1 MARPSPAPRL
11 LALALAVLLSTS
23 GEPAGAQSAALIGAS
38 AHPAAP
44 ADLSHPT
51 FTATEN
57 LNASLVSPAD
67 GGVVAILAASIEV
80 ETVAGAGVELCVDG
94 SLVPFSRIGK
104 RSIDTKT
111 GMTRYTYYGVPM
123 KPGRNAVRLTPLG
136 AGDLRGPS
144 NTYTIFAAGPP
155 ASISV
160 SASGPLRAD
169 GRSPDRIVIRALDL
183 WKHPAATGNVV
194 RVVLVSGDAH
204 LSRGGDAAAAAAARP
219 VPLPTATAGVVSN
232 MVSQEVDVPLG
243 DDGTAIVQLM
253 PGMKPGAVIVRV
265 DSAETSTDARFFL
278 APNLRHPFVTGLVT
292 GGAGAVP
299 GIPSAPDGTANGTA
313 SRRARIALFAT
324 GAIGRSLATLAYNSA
339 DTLQRTAQSGTIFGS
354 DPADRPYAITGDAS
368 LLRDDALSRD
378 RLYARFD
385 TGLASFTWGEFRART
400 GPETGLGGFDQ
411 LVDGAKAEYDGT
423 ALRGSAFNA
432 TNDIGYDRRVF
443 PPTGL
448 AGGITLRPNIVV
460 GSEVIDLASLDR
472 RTGAIL
478 SETPLSLGVDYA
490 LQYSSGILTF
500 INVPLPF
507 DDNFNPQ
514 VIVVTYEYDS
524 PGNAAHTVG
533 GRAEASLGSV
543 NLGVGYVNDS
553 TGSGAV
559 NLATEDISGKLH
571 DGSWAIEHAASRGTL
586 LSDAAG
592 DSELDE
598 TTALTSASI
607 VPPNRGS
614 AFSGRLGET
623 LGNNKVTVVFDQTSA
638 GYNNPFGGLST
649 PGLLN
654 EQVTFTHQYST
665 VGELAFDVSHQ
676 SNSGFGPTSAQTT
689 AALRVRHQLGKRLTV
704 HAALERSNASN
715 VVDSSALAQAS
726 PVPASSA
733 TPGLTS
739 SGTLPVVP
747 YQSSTQAELGVDWRV
762 LAPLDLSVAHIAT
775 LAGENDEQ
783 PTQTDAQLSY
793 DLGKD
798 GRVYA
803 RDRWSSAPIE
813 SFSSATQAL
822 TAPTNGN
829 HAIELGV
836 ERSLGPATTLD
847 TSYDID
853 QTANGNDV
861 YAVMGIR
868 ERFKLG
874 RVAGDGFL
882 QHGTAA
888 GAGAG
893 DGFTV
898 YGSSLTYGDT
908 GGRFRASGQAE
919 LRTGDMAGFSLSL
932 AAAGALSPDVSAF
945 ANVLDS
951 SADGQSQ
958 YDDRVGLAW
967 RPSRSDDGVTL
978 LQFDRSSGTSDV
990 TDAQSGVLSL
1000 EQVVRASSHTTL
1012 VGRLAYKL
1020 DGDSF
1025 YAAHSSLEALRLGQA
1040 LGPRIDVGV
1049 EALHSGVQGI
1059 DGATSTALAFEGGI
1073 RVGDRSRFA
1082 VGYNFNGTA
1091 DPSLSTTPTH
1101 RGFYTTF
1108 TSVLDRLMGWGR
1120 P

>member
-1 MARPSPAPRL
+1 MVHRRGVSRFAAFALATL
-11 LALALAVLLSTS
+11 LAAES
-23 GEPAGAQSAALIGAS
+23 GPACAQSTALIGAPR
-38 AHPAAP
+38 PAAAP
-44 ADLSHPT
+44 DLSHPT

-57 LNASLVSPAD
+57 LSASLISPSD

-80 ETVAGAGVELCVDG
+80 ETVAGAGVELSVDG
-94 SLVPFSRIGK
+94 AIVPFSRIGK

-111 GMTRYTYYGVPM
+111 GATRYTYYGVPM

-136 AGDLRGPS
+136 AGDLRGPAS
-144 NTYTIFAAGPP
+144 TYTIFAAGPP

-160 SASGPLRAD
+160 TAGGPLRAD
-169 GRSPDRIVIRALDL
+169 GHSADQLVIRALDL

-194 RVVLVSGDAH
+194 RVVLVSGDAR

-219 VPLPTATAGVVSN
+219 VPFPTATAGVVSN
-232 MVSQEVDVPLG
+232 VVSQEIDVPLG
-243 DDGTAIVQLM
+243 EDGTAIVQLV
-253 PGMKPGAVIVRV
+253 PGLKPGAVVVRV

-278 APNLRHPFVTGLVT
+278 APNLRKPFVTGLVT
-292 GGAGAVP
+292 GGVGAVP
-299 GIPSAPDGTANGTA
+299 GIPNSPDGTANGTA
-313 SRRARIALFAT
+313 SRRARVALFAT
-324 GAIGRSLATLAYNSA
+324 GAVGHSLATLAYDSA

-385 TGLASFTWGEFRART
+385 TGPASFTWGEFRART

-411 LVDGAKAEYDGT
+411 LVDGAKADYDG
-423 ALRGSAFNA
+423 AGIRGSAFSA
-432 TNDIGYDRRVF
+432 SNDIGYDRRVF

-490 LQYSSGILTF
+490 LQYASGILTF

-507 DDNFNPQ
+507 DDDFNPQ

-533 GRAEASLGSV
+533 GRAEASFGSV
-543 NLGVGYVNDS
+543 NAGFGYVNDS

-559 NLATEDISGKLH
+559 NLATEDVSGKLH

-586 LSDAAG
+586 LNDTL
-592 DSELDE
+592 DESEL
-598 TTALTSASI
+598 SAGFAGATI
-607 VPPNRGS
+607 ATPNAGS
-614 AFSGRLGET
+614 AFSGRLSET
-623 LGNNKVTVVFDQTSA
+623 LGSNKLAAVFDQTTA

-654 EQVTFTHQYST
+654 EQVTLTHQFST
-665 VGELAFDVSHQ
+665 VGELALDVSHQ

-704 HAALERSNASN
+704 NAALEHSNASN
-715 VVDSSALAQAS
+715 VAQSSAIDQAS
-726 PVPASSA
+726 PAPTASPTTVTA
-733 TPGLTS
+733 TA
-739 SGTLPVVP
+739 TLPVVP

-762 LAPLDLSVAHIAT
+762 LAPLDLSVQHIAT
-775 LAGENDEQ
+775 LAGENAVQ

-813 SFSSATQAL
+813 SFSTATQAV
-822 TAPTNGN
+822 TAPTNGD

-836 ERSLGPATTLD
+836 ERSLGPATTVD

-861 YAVMGIR
+861 FAVLGIR
-868 ERFKLG
+868 ERFKFG

-898 YGSSLTYGDT
+898 YGSSLNYGDAA
-908 GGRFRASGQAE
+908 GRFRASGQAE

-932 AAAGALSPDVSAF
+932 AAAGALSRDFTLF

-990 TDAQSGVLSL
+990 TQTQSGVLSL
-1000 EQVVRASSHTTL
+1000 EQVWRTSSRTTV

-1025 YAAHSSLEALRLGQA
+1025 YAAHSSLEAVRFGQELGSRLD
-1040 LGPRIDVGV
+1040 IGV
-1049 EALHSGVQGI
+1049 EALHAAVQGI
-1059 DGATSTALAFEGGI
+1059 DGATSTAFALEGGF

-1108 TSVLDRLMGWGR
+1108 TSVLNRLLGWGR
-1120 P
+1120 